1 MNYTFINRPNVKVDI
16 EQAIEYYKS
25 INPILA
31 KKFLERLKEAKFYIA
46 KSPYSFQIKYDVV
59 RTVLLKQFP
68 YHIHYLIDESQ
79 NKIIVLAILHAY
91 RNTKI
96 ES

>member
-31 KKFLERLKEAKFYIA
+31 KKFLERLKEAKLYIA
-46 KSPYSFQIKYDVV
+46 KSPYSFQIKYDIV
-59 RTVLLKQFP
+59 RTVLLKHLP
-68 YHIHYLIDESQ
+68 CHIPGQTHL
-79 NKIIVLAILHAY
+79 K
-91 RNTKI
+91 
-96 ES
+96 